1 MLNKL
6 LTIAI
11 PAYNAERYLRDN
23 LESLCIK
30 EVLADIEVL
39 IINDGS
45 NDSTLDIAKEY
56 VNRYPNTFYVISKE
70 NGGHGSG
77 INCGIRNANG
87 RYFKVIDAD
96 DWVDTEPF
104 VSLVKFLRKSNSDI
118 VYNGFFWVFDKGECK
133 KEDFKKK
140 VETIK
145 PFNQVIYNKEYIF
158 DDIAEKIYIKMHNI
172 TIKTEILKENNI
184 MIDENCYYVDAE
196 YITYPIPYINTITF
210 LEGFVYQYRIGS
222 IGQSISI
229 NKMQKNE
236 ENYDKVIDSLL
247 KFYQKT
253 MSNCTQVKRLYTSK
267 IIARI
272 VAGKIKI
279 MLSFPASS
287 VKKNQIIIFNK
298 RLKCEY
304 PEIYECNLNK
314 AVSMLRKTN
323 YRSYFI
329 TCILV
334 RMKYYYLN

>member
-1 MLNKL
+1 MLKKS
-6 LTIAI
+6 LTIVI

-30 EVLADIEVL
+30 EIMEDIEVL

-45 NDSTLDIAKEY
+45 NDSTLDIAEEY
-56 VNRYPNTFYVISKE
+56 VRRYPETFNVISKE

-96 DWVDTEPF
+96 DWVDTEQF
-104 VSLVKFLRKSNSDI
+104 LSLVRFLRESNSDM

-145 PFNQVIYNKEYIF
+145 PFSEVIYNKEYIF
-158 DDIAEKIYIKMHNI
+158 DDIADKIYIKMHNI
-172 TIKTEILKENNI
+172 TIKTEILKEHNI
-184 MIDENCYYVDAE
+184 KIDEKCYYVDAE
-196 YITYPIPYINTITF
+196 YITFPIPYIKTITF

-222 IGQSISI
+222 VGQSISI

-247 KFYQKT
+247 NFYQKS
-253 MSNCTQVKRLYTSK
+253 MSKCSKVKRLYIAK

-279 MLSFPASS
+279 MLSFPPTSE
-287 VKKNQIIIFNK
+287 KKNQIIIFNN
-298 RLKCEY
+298 RLKREY

-314 AVSMLRKTN
+314 AVNLLRKTN
-323 YRSYFI
+323 YMTYFI
-329 TCILV
+329 TSILV
-334 RMKYYYLN
+334 RLKYYYLN